1 MADQSILK
9 SAVLP
14 ASPMPLFLDALA
26 SLETTQVSE
35 SVSDSFSK
43 VSKFIES
50 TITQQN
56 IRIIQI
62 VQIMQIM
69 QIMQIT
75 QILQI
80 IQIMQIMQILQSVS
94 QSISQLTVTS

>member
-1 MADQSILK
+1 MRFEYT
-9 SAVLP
+9 
-14 ASPMPLFLDALA
+14 LFLDALA

-50 TITQQN
+50 TTTQQN

-69 QIMQIT
+69 QIT

-80 IQIMQIMQILQSVS
+80 FQIMQIMQILQSVS